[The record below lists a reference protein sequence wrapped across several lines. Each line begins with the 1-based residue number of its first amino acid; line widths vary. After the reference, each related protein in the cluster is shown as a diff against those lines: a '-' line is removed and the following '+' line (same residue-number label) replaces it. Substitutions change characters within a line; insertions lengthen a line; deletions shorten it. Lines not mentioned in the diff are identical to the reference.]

1 MMYPFLWILSNL
13 FQLNLLKFTQP
24 LNFIGNLI
32 WSTFIAFQHFN
43 WMRCFE
49 LKKKPE
55 VATRNPRG
63 LTRPAQDSTA

>member
-43 WMRCFE
+43 W
-49 LKKKPE
+49 
-55 VATRNPRG
+55 
-63 LTRPAQDSTA
+63 